1 MKRRQQN
8 RVTNRKSNLLNRIDI
23 LRNKEKPA
31 IDKIRLNGGFL
42 SNSSTVYEGKK
53 ERTNRPNNDLSLRVP
68 LKNEML
74 NLWNDFLLIID
85 YIKATPEITK
95 IISSL

>member
-42 SNSSTVYEGKK
+42 SNSSTVYEDKK
-53 ERTNRPNNDLSLRVP
+53 EKTNRQNNDLSLRVLEAGLEPAQP
-68 LKNEML
+68 LLAILEAGL
-74 NLWNDFLLIID
+74 EPAQPLLA
-85 YIKATPEITK
+85 KGF
-95 IISSL
+95 

>member
-42 SNSSTVYEGKK
+42 SNSSTAYEDKK
-53 ERTNRPNNDLSLRVP
+53 EKTNRQNNDLSLRVLEAGLTI
-68 LKNEML
+68 LKFRTFNKTTT
-74 NLWNDFLLIID
+74 LLIIN
-85 YIKATPEITK
+85 
-95 IISSL
+95 

>member
-31 IDKIRLNGGFL
+31 IEKIRLNGGFL
-42 SNSSTVYEGKK
+42 SNSSTVYEDKK
-53 ERTNRPNNDLSLRVP
+53 EKTNRQNNDLSLRV
-68 LKNEML
+68 LEAGLTIFKFRTL
-74 NLWNDFLLIID
+74 S
-85 YIKATPEITK
+85 YIVYY
-95 IISSL
+95 

>member
-42 SNSSTVYEGKK
+42 SNSSTVYEDKK
-53 ERTNRPNNDLSLRVP
+53 EKTNRQNNDLSLRV
-68 LKNEML
+68 LEAGLTIFKFRAL
-74 NLWNDFLLIID
+74 S
-85 YIKATPEITK
+85 YIVYY
-95 IISSL
+95 

>member
-42 SNSSTVYEGKK
+42 SNSSTVYEDKK
-53 ERTNRPNNDLSLRVP
+53 EKTNRQNNDLSLRVLEAGTQP
-68 LKNEML
+68 NNYKKIRECKR
-74 NLWNDFLLIID
+74 II
-85 YIKATPEITK
+85 
-95 IISSL
+95 

>member
-23 LRNKEKPA
+23 LRNKEKPV

-42 SNSSTVYEGKK
+42 SNSSTAYEDKK
-53 ERTNRPNNDLSLRVP
+53 EKTNRQNNDLSLRVLEAGLEPAQP
-68 LKNEML
+68 LLAKG
-74 NLWNDFLLIID
+74 F
-85 YIKATPEITK
+85 
-95 IISSL
+95 

>member
-23 LRNKEKPA
+23 LRNKEKPV

-42 SNSSTVYEGKK
+42 SNSSTAYEDKK
-53 ERTNRPNNDLSLRVP
+53 EKTNRQNNDLSLRVLEAGTQP
-68 LKNEML
+68 NNHKKIREYKR
-74 NLWNDFLLIID
+74 II
-85 YIKATPEITK
+85 
-95 IISSL
+95 